1 TRSRRGVQGGSSS
14 TRVPSASRKTARV
27 IALILPDGM
36 NLAVQE
42 SFWQQHGDEISA
54 AITLAVAI
62 LVAIIVDR
70 VLIGRAVKATT
81 RLDTGERARQPRPR
95 RRLSARFL

>member
-1 TRSRRGVQGGSSS
+1 
-14 TRVPSASRKTARV
+14 
-27 IALILPDGM
+27 M
-36 NLAVQE
+36 NLAVEQ
-42 SFWQQHGDEISA
+42 SFWQEHGDEISA

-81 RLDTGERARQPRPR
+81 RLDTASSPARP
-95 RRLSARFL
+95 ARDCG